1 MRIKLTDFLMV
12 EEYKNW
18 GANILYLIEKPNIE
32 IYLYE
37 TSN

>member
-18 GANILYLIEKPNIE
+18 GTNILYGIEKTNIE

-37 TSN
+37 MSN